1 MIFSYCL
8 IALFGLLI
16 IKKGLWFKNTLHL
29 TSACGRNTFL
39 VICGHKAFKY
49 KLMHNKEEWMGRK
62 ALNNYIM
69 IIYSQYKIQGKSEN
83 KGDVMEALNGA
94 HSLFFSWKYEI

>member
-1 MIFSYCL
+1 
-8 IALFGLLI
+8 
-16 IKKGLWFKNTLHL
+16 
-29 TSACGRNTFL
+29 
-39 VICGHKAFKY
+39 
-49 KLMHNKEEWMGRK
+49 MGRK

-94 HSLFFSWKYEI
+94 HSLFFS

>member
-1 MIFSYCL
+1 MIFFLLSYCSVWSTYNKKKASDL
-8 IALFGLLI
+8 KILFIWPVLVEGI
-16 IKKGLWFKNTLHL
+16 
-29 TSACGRNTFL
+29 L

-83 KGDVMEALNGA
+83 KGDVMESLNGA